1 MSSASDCSELLEELE
16 GDHESTTGDH
26 SSGYQDET
34 FLKTQQKRERNIRG
48 PPSPLEPR
56 VGREEH
62 DAGEG
67 GSGEDVEGVVVAAD
81 DCAERDGDREDE
93 KEETCGQR
101 EAQQNERHGEGR
113 G

>member
-1 MSSASDCSELLEELE
+1 MSRSK
-16 GDHESTTGDH
+16 GV
-26 SSGYQDET
+26 SGTIVAY
-34 FLKTQQKRERNIRG
+34 
-48 PPSPLEPR
+48 PPLEPR

-62 DAGEG
+62 DDGEG

-113 G
+113 GDVCAGEGDGVNATMSQNPTVEGSPLVY